1 MTTLTNLATRFPMK
15 NKITSFIVLA
25 MLLFVALP
33 ACGESSTPPLHQEK
47 EKQMPAAVVGDNGN
61 VTAIP
66 DKPTEKKLLWDLAG
80 VIDPAT
86 AQEIE
91 DSLETFSRTTSNQI
105 LVMTVTSIGG
115 ADISEYATQLGR
127 DWGVGHEGDNNGV
140 VILIKVKT
148 ESEGGNVFIATGYGV
163 EAVLP
168 DVLCKRIIEKEM
180 VPHFKED
187 DYAGGIKDAL
197 AVIMPAMKGEF
208 NKEEYMDDT
217 GDAILGLIV
226 MIAIICFIVVAMKKG
241 GMGTGTGTN
250 TRTYTGG
257 PIIFPGGYSGRSS
270 GGSSWGGGSSSGGWG
285 GFGGGSFGGGGAG
298 GSW

>member
-1 MTTLTNLATRFPMK
+1 MIFLMK
-15 NKITSFIVLA
+15 NKITLFIALA
-25 MLLFVALP
+25 MILLVALP
-33 ACGESSTPPLHQEK
+33 ACDDDSSSSAPTRHKEK
-47 EKQMPAAVVGDNGN
+47 EKQMPAAAVGDNGK
-61 VTAIP
+61 VTEVP
-66 DKPTEKKLLWDLAG
+66 KTPTEKKLLWDLAG

-115 ADISEYATQLGR
+115 ADMAEYATQLGR
-127 DWGVGHEGDNNGV
+127 DWGVGHEKDNNGV

-148 ESEGGNVFIATGYGV
+148 ENEDGNVFIATGYGV
-163 EAVLP
+163 EGALP
-168 DVLCKRIIEKEM
+168 DVMCSRIIEKEM
-180 VPHFKED
+180 IPHFKED

-208 NKEEYMDDT
+208 DEEEYMDDT

-226 MIAIICFIVVAMKKG
+226 MIVIICFIVVAIKNG
-241 GMGTGTGTN
+241 GGTGTGTN

-257 PIIFPGGYSGRSS
+257 PIIFPGSRSS
-270 GGSSWGGGSSSGGWG
+270 GSSWGGGGSSGGWG

>member
-1 MTTLTNLATRFPMK
+1 MK
-15 NKITSFIVLA
+15 NKIISFIAVA

-33 ACGESSTPPLHQEK
+33 ACAESTSSTPPRQEK
-47 EKQMPAAVVGDNGN
+47 EKPMPAAVVGDNGS
-61 VTAIP
+61 VTPVP

-80 VIDPAT
+80 VIDPVT

-91 DSLETFSRTTSNQI
+91 DSLENFSRTTSNQI
-105 LVMTVTSIGG
+105 MVMTVTSIGG
-115 ADISEYATQLGR
+115 ADMAEYATQLGR

-148 ESEGGNVFIATGYGV
+148 ENEKGNAFIATGYGV
-163 EAVLP
+163 EGALP
-168 DVLCKRIIEKEM
+168 DVLCKRIIEQEM
-180 VPHFKED
+180 IPRFKEN

-197 AVIMPAMKGEF
+197 AIIMPAMKGEF
-208 NKEEYMDDT
+208 NTEEYMDDT

-226 MIAIICFIVVAMKKG
+226 VIALISLMVVAMKKG
-241 GMGTGTGTN
+241 GTGTGSN

-257 PIIFPGGYSGRSS
+257 PIIFPGSFGSGRSS
-270 GGSSWGGGSSSGGWG
+270 GGWGGGSSGGGWG

>member
-1 MTTLTNLATRFPMK
+1 MK
-15 NKITSFIVLA
+15 HKITLLVAVA
-25 MLLFVALP
+25 MLLMAALP
-33 ACGESSTPPLHQEK
+33 ACDESTPPPPRQEK
-47 EKQMPAAVVGDNGN
+47 EKPMPAAAVGDNGN
-61 VTAIP
+61 ATTVP
-66 DKPTEKKLLWDLAG
+66 KQPTEKKLLWDMAG

-91 DSLETFSRTTSNQI
+91 DSLEYFSRTTSNQI

-115 ADISEYATQLGR
+115 ADMAEYATQLGR

-148 ESEGGNVFIATGYGV
+148 ESEKGNAFIATGYGV
-163 EAVLP
+163 EGALP
-168 DVLCKRIIEKEM
+168 DVLCKRIIEREM
-180 VPHFKED
+180 IPHFKEN

-208 NKEEYMDDT
+208 NKEEYLDDT

-226 MIAIICFIVVAMKKG
+226 FIAIICIIAVAMKNG
-241 GMGTGTGTN
+241 GTGNGSN

-257 PIIFPGGYSGRSS
+257 PIIFPGSFGSGRSS
-270 GGSSWGGGSSSGGWG
+270 GSSWGGGSSSGGWG

>member
-1 MTTLTNLATRFPMK
+1 M
-15 NKITSFIVLA
+15 A
-25 MLLFVALP
+25 MLLLAALP
-33 ACGESSTPPLHQEK
+33 ICAESSSLTPPRQQK

-80 VIDPAT
+80 VIDPT
-86 AQEIE
+86 SAQEIE

-115 ADISEYATQLGR
+115 ADMSEFATKLGR

-148 ESEGGNVFIATGYGV
+148 ENENGNAFIATGYGV

-180 VPHFKED
+180 IPHFKEN
-187 DYAGGIKDAL
+187 DYASGIKDAL

-217 GDAILGLIV
+217 GDTILGLIV
-226 MIAIICFIVVAMKKG
+226 MIAIICFMVVVIKNNGA
-241 GMGTGTGTN
+241 GTGSN

-257 PIIFPGGYSGRSS
+257 PIIFPGGYSSGRSS
-270 GGSSWGGGSSSGGWG
+270 SRSWGGGSSSGGWG

>member
-1 MTTLTNLATRFPMK
+1 MK
-15 NKITSFIVLA
+15 NKTITHFLVAVL
-25 MLLFVALP
+25 LLFVALP
-33 ACGESSTPPLHQEK
+33 ARGESTSSTPERQKEVEK
-47 EKQMPAAVVGDNGN
+47 KMPAAAIGDNGT
-61 VTAIP
+61 VTAVP

-91 DSLETFSRTTSNQI
+91 DSLEYFSRTTSNQI

-140 VILIKVKT
+140 VILVKVKT
-148 ESEGGNVFIATGYGV
+148 ENEGGNVFIATGYGV

-208 NKEEYMDDT
+208 NKEEYMGDDA
-217 GDAILGLIV
+217 GDAVLGLLVLIF
-226 MIAIICFIVVAMKKG
+226 IICLIVVAVKSNG
-241 GMGTGTGTN
+241 GTGTGSN

-257 PIIFPGGYSGRSS
+257 PVIFPGSFGSGRSS
-270 GGSSWGGGSSSGGWG
+270 GGSSWGGGSSGGWG

>member
-1 MTTLTNLATRFPMK
+1 MK
-15 NKITSFIVLA
+15 NKITSFIAVA
-25 MLLFVALP
+25 MLIFVALP
-33 ACGESSTPPLHQEK
+33 ACGEPTSSTPPRQQEK
-47 EKQMPAAVVGDNGN
+47 EKQMPAAVVGDNGS
-61 VTAIP
+61 VTPVP

-80 VIDPAT
+80 VIDPVT

-91 DSLETFSRTTSNQI
+91 DSLENFSRTTSNQI

-148 ESEGGNVFIATGYGV
+148 ENEKGNAFIATGYGV

-168 DVLCKRIIEKEM
+168 DVLCKRIIEQEM
-180 VPHFKED
+180 IPRFKEN

-197 AVIMPAMKGEF
+197 AIIMPAMKGEF
-208 NKEEYMDDT
+208 NTEEYMDDT
-217 GDAILGLIV
+217 EDAILGLIV
-226 MIAIICFIVVAMKKG
+226 FIAITCFVLVAMKKG
-241 GMGTGTGTN
+241 GTGTGTN

-257 PIIFPGGYSGRSS
+257 PIIFPGNIGSGRSS
-270 GGSSWGGGSSSGGWG
+270 GGWGGGSSSGGWG

>member
-1 MTTLTNLATRFPMK
+1 MK

-33 ACGESSTPPLHQEK
+33 ACGESSTPPLRQEK

-61 VTAIP
+61 VTTIP

>member
-1 MTTLTNLATRFPMK
+1 
-15 NKITSFIVLA
+15 
-25 MLLFVALP
+25 
-33 ACGESSTPPLHQEK
+33 
-47 EKQMPAAVVGDNGN
+47 MPAAVVGDNGN
-61 VTAIP
+61 VTAVP

-91 DSLETFSRTTSNQI
+91 DSLEAFSRTTSNQI

-127 DWGVGHEGDNNGV
+127 DWGVGHKGDNNGV

-148 ESEGGNVFIATGYGV
+148 ENENGNAFIATGYGV

-168 DVLCKRIIEKEM
+168 DVLCKRIIDQEM
-180 VPHFKED
+180 IPHFKEN

-197 AVIMPAMKGEF
+197 AIIMPAMKGEF
-208 NKEEYMDDT
+208 NTEEYMDDT

-226 MIAIICFIVVAMKKG
+226 VIALISLMVVAMKKG
-241 GMGTGTGTN
+241 GTGTGSN

-257 PIIFPGGYSGRSS
+257 PIIFPGSFGSGRAS
-270 GGSSWGGGSSSGGWG
+270 GGLGGGGPWGGGG